1 MNNYMLYV
9 FDNFIKTTIVCSLGI
24 CLLLFLKRYVFKK
37 FSKRFNYYI
46 WLVIVFRMLL
56 FLFNYTVTYEVKESK
71 GNIVGNNITQIDI
84 HKDNNFILYVTY
96 LWLIVTIVIAVYT
109 VIKYTRFKNFVVDV
123 SYDIEDNDVNCIY
136 KNLLKE
142 LNIKKKI
149 ELRGSDEL
157 ISPAGM
163 GLFKSYI
170 FLPDYSYSKSEL
182 TWILKHEL
190 MHFKNKD
197 ILIKFLVLS
206 VKIMYWFN
214 PLVYIMSN
222 KVNLDCELC
231 CDESVLAD
239 CSLKDKKE
247 YALAL
252 IKSIK
257 FSKNYNSKILTTEF
271 DKTNLE
277 KRLESIVKKKGK
289 SGILIAILVFMT
301 SITSFVEVDAQVRID
316 EGNNGMNNNINEFL
330 LNKTT
335 DKIINIYYKDAPS
348 KIRKFYEDK
357 CKLEGKIPR
366 DYDIIE
372 MDMKDYNQLIK

>member
-1 MNNYMLYV
+1 
-9 FDNFIKTTIVCSLGI
+9 
-24 CLLLFLKRYVFKK
+24 
-37 FSKRFNYYI
+37 
-46 WLVIVFRMLL
+46 
-56 FLFNYTVTYEVKESK
+56 FNYTVMYEVKEPK
-71 GNIVGNNITQIDI
+71 ENTVGNNITQIDVSI
-84 HKDNNFILYVTY
+84 DNDFMLYLVY
-96 LWLIVTIVIAVYT
+96 LWLFVTIAIAVYT
-109 VIKYTRFKNFVVDV
+109 FMEYTKFKNLVVDV
-123 SYDIEDNDVNCIY
+123 SYDIEDHDVNCIY

-142 LNIKKKI
+142 LDIKKKI

-170 FLPDYSYSKSEL
+170 FLPDYTYSKDEL

-231 CDESVLAD
+231 CDESVLTD
-239 CSLKDKKE
+239 CSLKDKKA

-257 FSKNYNSKILTTEF
+257 LSKNYNSGILTTEF
-271 DKTNLE
+271 NKTNLE
-277 KRLESIVKKKGK
+277 KRLDSIIKKKGK
-289 SGILIAILVFMT
+289 SGILMLLILFTLFSVTYFNFE
-301 SITSFVEVDAQVRID
+301 SISFDNSNYLR
-316 EGNNGMNNNINEFL
+316 NIGILE
-330 LNKTT
+330 KTGA
-335 DKIINIYYKDAPS
+335 DLKE
-348 KIRKFYEDK
+348 ED
-357 CKLEGKIPR
+357 
-366 DYDIIE
+366 DIS
-372 MDMKDYNQLIK
+372 MRVVN

>member
-1 MNNYMLYV
+1 MSNYMLYV
-9 FDNFIKTTIVCSLGI
+9 FENLIQTTIVCSFAI
-24 CLLLFLKRYVFKK
+24 CILLFLKKYLFKK

-46 WLVIVFRMLL
+46 WLIIVFRMLL
-56 FLFNYTVTYEVKESK
+56 FVFNYTVMYEVKEPK
-71 GNIVGNNITQIDI
+71 ENTVGNNITQINI
-84 HKDNNFILYVTY
+84 FTDNNLMLYVAY
-96 LWLIVTIVIAVYT
+96 LWLFVTIVIAVYT
-109 VIKYTRFKNFVVDV
+109 FIKYTRFKNLVVDV
-123 SYDIEDNDVNCIY
+123 SYDIEDDVNYIY

-170 FLPDYSYSKSEL
+170 FLPDYPYSKDEL

-197 ILIKFLVLS
+197 ILIKFLMLS
-206 VKIMYWFN
+206 VKIIYWFN

-231 CDESVLAD
+231 CDESVLTE

-257 FSKNYNSKILTTEF
+257 LSKNYNGGILTTEF
-271 DKTNLE
+271 NKTSLE
-277 KRLESIVKKKGK
+277 KRLDSIVKKKGRN
-289 SGILIAILVFMT
+289 GIIIALILVTMS
-301 SITSFVEVDAQVRID
+301 SITYFNFEEISLDNF
-316 EGNNGMNNNINEFL
+316 NNL
-330 LNKTT
+330 RT
-335 DKIINIYYKDAPS
+335 
-348 KIRKFYEDK
+348 
-357 CKLEGKIPR
+357 
-366 DYDIIE
+366 
-372 MDMKDYNQLIK
+372 

>member
-9 FDNFIKTTIVCSLGI
+9 FENLIKTTIVCSLGI

-56 FLFNYTVTYEVKESK
+56 FLFNYTIVYEVKESK

-96 LWLIVTIVIAVYT
+96 LWVIVTIVVAVYT
-109 VIKYTRFKNFVVDV
+109 FIKYTRFKNFVVDV

-170 FLPDYSYSKSEL
+170 FLPDYPYSKDEL

-206 VKIMYWFN
+206 VRIIYWFN
-214 PLVYIMSN
+214 PLVYVMSN

-231 CDESVLAD
+231 CDESVLTD

-257 FSKNYNSKILTTEF
+257 LSKNYNSGILTTEF
-271 DKTNLE
+271 NKTSLE
-277 KRLESIVKKKGK
+277 KRLDSIVKKKGK
-289 SGILIAILVFMT
+289 SGILMLLILITLFSVTYFNFE
-301 SITSFVEVDAQVRID
+301 SISFDNSNSLRNMGILEKSGTNLRGEGVLSNGFYVD
-316 EGNNGMNNNINEFL
+316 
-330 LNKTT
+330 
-335 DKIINIYYKDAPS
+335 
-348 KIRKFYEDK
+348 
-357 CKLEGKIPR
+357 
-366 DYDIIE
+366 
-372 MDMKDYNQLIK
+372 

>member
-9 FDNFIKTTIVCSLGI
+9 FENLIKTTIVCSLGI
-24 CLLLFLKRYVFKK
+24 CLLLFLKRYLFKK

-46 WLVIVFRMLL
+46 WLIIVFRMLL
-56 FLFNYTVTYEVKESK
+56 FLFNYTIVYEVKEPK
-71 GNIVGNNITQIDI
+71 ENALGNNITQIDI
-84 HKDNNFILYVTY
+84 STDNNLMLYIAY
-96 LWLIVTIVIAVYT
+96 LWLFVTIVIAVYT
-109 VIKYTRFKNFVVDV
+109 FIKYTRFKNLVVDV
-123 SYDIEDNDVNCIY
+123 SYDIEDNDINCIY

-206 VKIMYWFN
+206 VRIIYWFN
-214 PLVYIMSN
+214 PLVYVMSN
-222 KVNLDCELC
+222 RVNLDCELC
-231 CDESVLAD
+231 CDESVIYN
-239 CSLKDKKE
+239 CSFNDKKE

-257 FSKNYNSKILTTEF
+257 LSKECNRGILLTDF
-271 DKTNLE
+271 NRTNLE
-277 KRLESIVKKKGK
+277 KRLESIISKKFKN
-289 SGILIAILVFMT
+289 SVFVVIILCLLS
-301 SITSFVEVDAQVRID
+301 SITYFKFDIFISKPVIYSLPKPSVLNDEYIYNTDIRVER
-316 EGNNGMNNNINEFL
+316 
-330 LNKTT
+330 
-335 DKIINIYYKDAPS
+335 
-348 KIRKFYEDK
+348 
-357 CKLEGKIPR
+357 
-366 DYDIIE
+366 
-372 MDMKDYNQLIK
+372 

>member
-1 MNNYMLYV
+1 MLYV
-9 FDNFIKTTIVCSLGI
+9 FDNLIKTTIVCSLGI
-24 CLLLFLKRYVFKK
+24 CLLLFLKRYLFKK

-56 FLFNYTVTYEVKESK
+56 FLFNYTVMYEVKEPK
-71 GNIVGNNITQIDI
+71 ENTVGNNITQIDI
-84 HKDNNFILYVTY
+84 SIDNDFMLYLVY
-96 LWLIVTIVIAVYT
+96 LWLFVTIAIAVYT
-109 VIKYTRFKNFVVDV
+109 FIEYTKFKNLVVDV

-142 LNIKKKI
+142 LDIKKKI

-170 FLPDYSYSKSEL
+170 FLPDYTYSKDEL

-231 CDESVLAD
+231 CDESVLTD
-239 CSLKDKKE
+239 CSLKDKKA

-257 FSKNYNSKILTTEF
+257 LSKNYNSGILTTEF
-271 DKTNLE
+271 NKTSLE
-277 KRLESIVKKKGK
+277 KRLDSIVKKKGK
-289 SGILIAILVFMT
+289 SGILVLLILITLFSVTYFNFE
-301 SITSFVEVDAQVRID
+301 SISFDNSNSLRNMGILQKSGVDLK
-316 EGNNGMNNNINEFL
+316 E
-330 LNKTT
+330 
-335 DKIINIYYKDAPS
+335 
-348 KIRKFYEDK
+348 ED
-357 CKLEGKIPR
+357 
-366 DYDIIE
+366 DIS
-372 MDMKDYNQLIK
+372 MRVVN

>member
-1 MNNYMLYV
+1 MVYV
-9 FDNFIKTTIVCSLGI
+9 FENLIKTTIVCSLAI
-24 CLLLFLKRYVFKK
+24 CLLLFLKRYLFKK

-46 WLVIVFRMLL
+46 WLIIVFRMLL
-56 FLFNYTVTYEVKESK
+56 FLFNYTIVYEVKELK
-71 GNIVGNNITQIDI
+71 ENTLGNNIAQIDI
-84 HKDNNFILYVTY
+84 STDNNLMLYVAY
-96 LWLIVTIVIAVYT
+96 LWLFITIVIAVYT
-109 VIKYTRFKNFVVDV
+109 FIKYTRFKNLVVDV
-123 SYDIEDNDVNCIY
+123 SYDIEDNDINCIY

-142 LNIKKKI
+142 LNVKKKI

-170 FLPDYSYSKSEL
+170 FLPDYPYSKDEL

-197 ILIKFLVLS
+197 ILIKFLMLS
-206 VKIMYWFN
+206 VKIIYWFN

-231 CDESVLAD
+231 CDESVLTE

-257 FSKNYNSKILTTEF
+257 LSKNYNGGILTTEF
-271 DKTNLE
+271 NKTSLE
-277 KRLESIVKKKGK
+277 KRLDSIVKKKGK
-289 SGILIAILVFMT
+289 SGILVLLILFTLFSVTYFNFE
-301 SITSFVEVDAQVRID
+301 SISFDNPNFLR
-316 EGNNGMNNNINEFL
+316 NIG
-330 LNKTT
+330 
-335 DKIINIYYKDAPS
+335 I
-348 KIRKFYEDK
+348 
-357 CKLEGKIPR
+357 LEKSGANLR
-366 DYDIIE
+366 EEY
-372 MDMKDYNQLIK
+372 DYNMKIVYPN

>member
-1 MNNYMLYV
+1 MLYV
-9 FDNFIKTTIVCSLGI
+9 FDNLIQTTIICSLGI

-71 GNIVGNNITQIDI
+71 GNTVGNNITQIDI
-84 HKDNNFILYVTY
+84 PKDNNLMLYVAY
-96 LWLIVTIVIAVYT
+96 LWLFVTIVIAVYT
-109 VIKYTRFKNFVVDV
+109 FIKYTRFKNLIVDV
-123 SYDIEDNDVNCIY
+123 SYDIEDISVNCIY
-136 KNLLKE
+136 KDLLKE

-157 ISPAGM
+157 ISPAGI

-170 FLPDYSYSKSEL
+170 FLPDYPYSKNEL

-197 ILIKFLVLS
+197 ILIKFAVLS
-206 VKIMYWFN
+206 VKIIYWFN

-231 CDESVLAD
+231 CDESVLND

-257 FSKNYNSKILTTEF
+257 LSKNYNSRILTTEF
-271 DKTNLE
+271 NKTNLE
-277 KRLESIVKKKGK
+277 KRLESIVKKKGR

-301 SITSFVEVDAQVRID
+301 SITSFIEVDAQIKII
-316 EGNNGMNNNINEFL
+316 ESNNEINNSINDII
-330 LNKTT
+330 LNKKT
-335 DKIINIYYKDAPS
+335 DQFQVFYYKDAPS
-348 KIRKFYEDK
+348 KIRKFYEK
-357 CKLEGKIPR
+357 QCKLQGTMPK
-366 DYDIIE
+366 DYDKIRISIE
-372 MDMKDYNQLIK
+372 DYNELMN

>member
-1 MNNYMLYV
+1 
-9 FDNFIKTTIVCSLGI
+9 VCSLGI
-24 CLLLFLKRYVFKK
+24 CLLLFLKRYLFKK

-46 WLVIVFRMLL
+46 WLIIVFRMLL
-56 FLFNYTVTYEVKESK
+56 FLFNYTIVYEVKEPK
-71 GNIVGNNITQIDI
+71 ENALGNNITQIDI
-84 HKDNNFILYVTY
+84 STDNNLMLYVAY
-96 LWLIVTIVIAVYT
+96 LWLFVTIVIAVYT
-109 VIKYTRFKNFVVDV
+109 FIKYTRFKNLVVDV
-123 SYDIEDNDVNCIY
+123 SYDIEDNDINCIY

-206 VKIMYWFN
+206 VRIIYWFN
-214 PLVYIMSN
+214 PLVYVMSN
-222 KVNLDCELC
+222 RVNLDCELC
-231 CDESVLAD
+231 CDESVIYN
-239 CSLKDKKE
+239 CSFNDKKE

-257 FSKNYNSKILTTEF
+257 LSKECNRGILLTDF
-271 DKTNLE
+271 NRTNLE
-277 KRLESIVKKKGK
+277 KRLESIISKKFKN
-289 SGILIAILVFMT
+289 SVFVVIILCLLS
-301 SITSFVEVDAQVRID
+301 SITYFKFDIFISKPVIYSLPKPSVLNDEYIYNTDIRVER
-316 EGNNGMNNNINEFL
+316 
-330 LNKTT
+330 
-335 DKIINIYYKDAPS
+335 
-348 KIRKFYEDK
+348 
-357 CKLEGKIPR
+357 
-366 DYDIIE
+366 
-372 MDMKDYNQLIK
+372 

>member
-1 MNNYMLYV
+1 MLYV
-9 FDNFIKTTIVCSLGI
+9 FENLIQTTIVCSFAI
-24 CLLLFLKRYVFKK
+24 CILLFLKKYLFKK

-46 WLVIVFRMLL
+46 WLIIVFRMLL
-56 FLFNYTVTYEVKESK
+56 FVFNYTVMYEVKEPK
-71 GNIVGNNITQIDI
+71 ENTVGNNITQINI
-84 HKDNNFILYVTY
+84 FTDNNLMLYVAY
-96 LWLIVTIVIAVYT
+96 LWLFVTIVIAVYT
-109 VIKYTRFKNFVVDV
+109 FIKYTRFKNLVVDV
-123 SYDIEDNDVNCIY
+123 SYDIEDDVNYIY

-142 LNIKKKI
+142 LNMKKKI

-170 FLPDYSYSKSEL
+170 FLPDYPYSKDEL
-182 TWILKHEL
+182 AWILKHEL

-206 VKIMYWFN
+206 VKIIYWFN
-214 PLVYIMSN
+214 PLVYVMSN

-257 FSKNYNSKILTTEF
+257 LSKNYNSKILTTEF
-271 DKTNLE
+271 SKTNLE
-277 KRLESIVKKKGK
+277 KRLDSIVNSSFKKGIFIAL
-289 SGILIAILVFMT
+289 ILCLLSLVTYLKFEQ
-301 SITSFVEVDAQVRID
+301 ISFATP
-316 EGNNGMNNNINEFL
+316 IN
-330 LNKTT
+330 
-335 DKIINIYYKDAPS
+335 Y
-348 KIRKFYEDK
+348 IRKEA
-357 CKLEGKIPR
+357 P
-366 DYDIIE
+366 IE
-372 MDMKDYNQLIK
+372 NKSNSKAQFHLNVEI

>member
-9 FDNFIKTTIVCSLGI
+9 FENLIKTTIVCSLGI
-24 CLLLFLKRYVFKK
+24 CLLLFLKRYLFKK

-46 WLVIVFRMLL
+46 WLIIVFRMLL
-56 FLFNYTVTYEVKESK
+56 FLFNYTIVYEVKETEE
-71 GNIVGNNITQIDI
+71 NAVGNNITQIDI
-84 HKDNNFILYVTY
+84 STDNNLMLYVAY
-96 LWLIVTIVIAVYT
+96 LWLFVTIVIAVYT
-109 VIKYTRFKNFVVDV
+109 FIKYTRFKNLVVDV
-123 SYDIEDNDVNCIY
+123 SYDIEDNDINCIY

-170 FLPDYSYSKSEL
+170 FLPDYPYSKDEL

-206 VKIMYWFN
+206 VKIIYWFN

-222 KVNLDCELC
+222 RINLDCELC

-289 SGILIAILVFMT
+289 SGILIAVLVFMT

-316 EGNNGMNNNINEFL
+316 EGNNRMNNNINEFL

-372 MDMKDYNQLIK
+372 VDMKDYNKLIK

>member
-1 MNNYMLYV
+1 DVSIDNDFMLY
-9 FDNFIKTTIVCSLGI
+9 
-24 CLLLFLKRYVFKK
+24 
-37 FSKRFNYYI
+37 
-46 WLVIVFRMLL
+46 LV
-56 FLFNYTVTYEVKESK
+56 
-71 GNIVGNNITQIDI
+71 
-84 HKDNNFILYVTY
+84 Y
-96 LWLIVTIVIAVYT
+96 LWLFVTIAIAVYT
-109 VIKYTRFKNFVVDV
+109 FMEYTKFKNLVVDV
-123 SYDIEDNDVNCIY
+123 SYDIEDHDVNCIY

-142 LNIKKKI
+142 LDIKKKI

-170 FLPDYSYSKSEL
+170 FLPDYTYSKDEL

-231 CDESVLAD
+231 CDESVLTD
-239 CSLKDKKE
+239 CSLKDKKA

-257 FSKNYNSKILTTEF
+257 LSKNYNSGILTTEF
-271 DKTNLE
+271 NKTNLE
-277 KRLESIVKKKGK
+277 KRLDSIIKKKGK
-289 SGILIAILVFMT
+289 SGILMLLILFTLFSVTYFNFE
-301 SITSFVEVDAQVRID
+301 SISFDNSNYLR
-316 EGNNGMNNNINEFL
+316 NIGILE
-330 LNKTT
+330 KTGA
-335 DKIINIYYKDAPS
+335 DLKE
-348 KIRKFYEDK
+348 ED
-357 CKLEGKIPR
+357 
-366 DYDIIE
+366 DIS
-372 MDMKDYNQLIK
+372 MRVVN

>member
-1 MNNYMLYV
+1 MLYV
-9 FDNFIKTTIVCSLGI
+9 FENLIKTTIVCSLGI
-24 CLLLFLKRYVFKK
+24 CLLLFLKRYLFKK

-46 WLVIVFRMLL
+46 WLIIVFRMLL
-56 FLFNYTVTYEVKESK
+56 FLFNYTIVYEVKETEE
-71 GNIVGNNITQIDI
+71 NAVGNNITQIDI
-84 HKDNNFILYVTY
+84 STDNNLMLYVAY
-96 LWLIVTIVIAVYT
+96 LWLFVTIVIAVYT
-109 VIKYTRFKNFVVDV
+109 FIKYTRFKNLVVDV
-123 SYDIEDNDVNCIY
+123 SYDIEDNDINCIY

-170 FLPDYSYSKSEL
+170 FLPDYPYSKDEL

-206 VKIMYWFN
+206 VKIIYWFN

-222 KVNLDCELC
+222 RINLDCELC

-289 SGILIAILVFMT
+289 SGILIAVLVFMT

-316 EGNNGMNNNINEFL
+316 EGNNRMNNNINEFL

-372 MDMKDYNQLIK
+372 VDMKDYNKLIK

>member
-9 FDNFIKTTIVCSLGI
+9 FENLIKTTIVCSLGI
-24 CLLLFLKRYVFKK
+24 CLLLFLKRYFFKR

-56 FLFNYTVTYEVKESK
+56 FLFNYTVMYEVKEPK
-71 GNIVGNNITQIDI
+71 ENTVGNNITQIDVSI
-84 HKDNNFILYVTY
+84 DNDFMLYLVY
-96 LWLIVTIVIAVYT
+96 LWLFVTIAIAVYT
-109 VIKYTRFKNFVVDV
+109 FMEYTKFKNLVVDV
-123 SYDIEDNDVNCIY
+123 SYDIEDHDVNCIY

-142 LNIKKKI
+142 LDIKKKI

-170 FLPDYSYSKSEL
+170 FLPDYTYSKDEL

-231 CDESVLAD
+231 CDESVLTD
-239 CSLKDKKE
+239 CSLKDKKA

-257 FSKNYNSKILTTEF
+257 LSKNYNSGILTTEF
-271 DKTNLE
+271 NKTNLE
-277 KRLESIVKKKGK
+277 KRLDSIIKKKGK
-289 SGILIAILVFMT
+289 SGILMLLILFTLFSVTYFNFE
-301 SITSFVEVDAQVRID
+301 SISFDNSNYLR
-316 EGNNGMNNNINEFL
+316 NIGILE
-330 LNKTT
+330 KTGA
-335 DKIINIYYKDAPS
+335 DLKE
-348 KIRKFYEDK
+348 ED
-357 CKLEGKIPR
+357 
-366 DYDIIE
+366 DIS
-372 MDMKDYNQLIK
+372 MRVVN

>member
-9 FDNFIKTTIVCSLGI
+9 FDNLIKTTIVCSFGI
-24 CLLLFLKRYVFKK
+24 CLLLFLKRYFFKR

-46 WLVIVFRMLL
+46 WLIIVFRMLL
-56 FLFNYTVTYEVKESK
+56 FLFNYTVMYEVKEPK
-71 GNIVGNNITQIDI
+71 ENTVGNNITQIDVSI
-84 HKDNNFILYVTY
+84 DNDFMLYLVY
-96 LWLIVTIVIAVYT
+96 LWLFVTIAIAVYT
-109 VIKYTRFKNFVVDV
+109 FMEYTKFKNLVVDV
-123 SYDIEDNDVNCIY
+123 SYDIEDHDVNCIY

-142 LNIKKKI
+142 LDIKKKI

-170 FLPDYSYSKSEL
+170 FLPDYTYSKDEL

-231 CDESVLAD
+231 CDESVLTD
-239 CSLKDKKE
+239 CSLKDKKA

-257 FSKNYNSKILTTEF
+257 LSKNYNSGILTTEF
-271 DKTNLE
+271 NKTNLE
-277 KRLESIVKKKGK
+277 KRLDSIIKKKGK
-289 SGILIAILVFMT
+289 SGILMLLILFTLFSVTYFNFE
-301 SITSFVEVDAQVRID
+301 SISFDNSNYLR
-316 EGNNGMNNNINEFL
+316 NIGILE
-330 LNKTT
+330 KTGA
-335 DKIINIYYKDAPS
+335 DLKE
-348 KIRKFYEDK
+348 ED
-357 CKLEGKIPR
+357 
-366 DYDIIE
+366 DIS
-372 MDMKDYNQLIK
+372 MRVVN

>member
-1 MNNYMLYV
+1 MLYV
-9 FDNFIKTTIVCSLGI
+9 FENLIKTTIVCSLGI
-24 CLLLFLKRYVFKK
+24 CLLLFLKRYFFKR

-56 FLFNYTVTYEVKESK
+56 FLFNYTVMYEVKEPK
-71 GNIVGNNITQIDI
+71 ENTVGNNITQIDVSI
-84 HKDNNFILYVTY
+84 DNDFMLYLVY
-96 LWLIVTIVIAVYT
+96 LWLFVTIAIAVYT
-109 VIKYTRFKNFVVDV
+109 FMEYTKFKNLVVDV
-123 SYDIEDNDVNCIY
+123 SYDIEDHDVNCIY

-142 LNIKKKI
+142 LDIKKKI

-170 FLPDYSYSKSEL
+170 FLPDYTYSKDEL

-231 CDESVLAD
+231 CDESVLTD
-239 CSLKDKKE
+239 CSLKDKKA

-257 FSKNYNSKILTTEF
+257 LSKNYNSGILTTEF
-271 DKTNLE
+271 NKTNLE
-277 KRLESIVKKKGK
+277 KRLDSIIKKKGK
-289 SGILIAILVFMT
+289 SGILMLLILFTLFSVTYFNFE
-301 SITSFVEVDAQVRID
+301 SISFDNSNYLR
-316 EGNNGMNNNINEFL
+316 NIGILE
-330 LNKTT
+330 KTGA
-335 DKIINIYYKDAPS
+335 DLKE
-348 KIRKFYEDK
+348 ED
-357 CKLEGKIPR
+357 
-366 DYDIIE
+366 DIS
-372 MDMKDYNQLIK
+372 MRVVN

>member
-9 FDNFIKTTIVCSLGI
+9 FENLIKTTIVCSLGI
-24 CLLLFLKRYVFKK
+24 CLLLFLKRYLFKK

-46 WLVIVFRMLL
+46 WLIIVFRMLL
-56 FLFNYTVTYEVKESK
+56 FLFNYTIVYEVKEPK
-71 GNIVGNNITQIDI
+71 ENALGNNITQIDI
-84 HKDNNFILYVTY
+84 STDNNLMLYVAY
-96 LWLIVTIVIAVYT
+96 LWLFVTIVIAVYT
-109 VIKYTRFKNFVVDV
+109 FIKYTRFKNLVVDV
-123 SYDIEDNDVNCIY
+123 SYDIEDNDINCIY

-157 ISPAGM
+157 ISPEGM

-206 VKIMYWFN
+206 VRIIYWFN
-214 PLVYIMSN
+214 PLVYVMSN
-222 KVNLDCELC
+222 RVNLDCELC
-231 CDESVLAD
+231 CDESVIYN
-239 CSLKDKKE
+239 CSFNDKKE

-257 FSKNYNSKILTTEF
+257 LSKECNRGILLTDF
-271 DKTNLE
+271 NRTNLE
-277 KRLESIVKKKGK
+277 KRLESIISKKFKN
-289 SGILIAILVFMT
+289 SVFVVIILCLLS
-301 SITSFVEVDAQVRID
+301 SITYFKFDIFISKPVIYSLPKPSVLNDEYIYNTDIRVER
-316 EGNNGMNNNINEFL
+316 
-330 LNKTT
+330 
-335 DKIINIYYKDAPS
+335 
-348 KIRKFYEDK
+348 
-357 CKLEGKIPR
+357 
-366 DYDIIE
+366 
-372 MDMKDYNQLIK
+372 

>member
-1 MNNYMLYV
+1 V
-9 FDNFIKTTIVCSLGI
+9 
-24 CLLLFLKRYVFKK
+24 
-37 FSKRFNYYI
+37 
-46 WLVIVFRMLL
+46 
-56 FLFNYTVTYEVKESK
+56 YEVKEPK
-71 GNIVGNNITQIDI
+71 ENAVGNNITQIDI
-84 HKDNNFILYVTY
+84 STDNNLMLYVAY
-96 LWLIVTIVIAVYT
+96 LWLVVTIVIAVYT
-109 VIKYTRFKNFVVDV
+109 FIKYTRFKNLVVDV

-170 FLPDYSYSKSEL
+170 FLPDYPYSKDEL

-206 VKIMYWFN
+206 VRIIYWFN
-214 PLVYIMSN
+214 PLVYVMSN

-231 CDESVLAD
+231 CDESVLTD

-257 FSKNYNSKILTTEF
+257 LSKNYNSGILTTEF
-271 DKTNLE
+271 NKTSLE
-277 KRLESIVKKKGK
+277 KRLDSIVKKKGK
-289 SGILIAILVFMT
+289 NGILVLLILITLFSVTYFNFE
-301 SITSFVEVDAQVRID
+301 SISFDNSNSLRNMGILQKSGVDLKEEDDISMRV
-316 EGNNGMNNNINEFL
+316 IN
-330 LNKTT
+330 
-335 DKIINIYYKDAPS
+335 
-348 KIRKFYEDK
+348 
-357 CKLEGKIPR
+357 
-366 DYDIIE
+366 
-372 MDMKDYNQLIK
+372 

>member
-9 FDNFIKTTIVCSLGI
+9 FENLIKTTIVCSLGI
-24 CLLLFLKRYVFKK
+24 CLLLFLKRYLFKK

-46 WLVIVFRMLL
+46 WLIIVFRMLL
-56 FLFNYTVTYEVKESK
+56 FLFNYTIVYEVKETEE
-71 GNIVGNNITQIDI
+71 NAVGNNITQIDI
-84 HKDNNFILYVTY
+84 STDNNLMLYVAY
-96 LWLIVTIVIAVYT
+96 LWLFVTIVIAVYT
-109 VIKYTRFKNFVVDV
+109 FIKYTRFKNLVVDV
-123 SYDIEDNDVNCIY
+123 SYDIEDNDINCIY

-170 FLPDYSYSKSEL
+170 FLPDYLYSKDEL

-206 VKIMYWFN
+206 VKIIYWFN

-222 KVNLDCELC
+222 RINLDCELC

-289 SGILIAILVFMT
+289 SGILIAVLVFMT

-316 EGNNGMNNNINEFL
+316 EGNNRMNNNINEFL

-372 MDMKDYNQLIK
+372 VDMKDYNKLIK